1 MALSNHDRI
10 NTTIELL
17 KTGHAPHVA
26 REVHKKI
33 KVGTVRMDSIR
44 RFAED
49 PMLTNQ
55 PIEQ

>member
-10 NTTIELL
+10 NSMIELL
-17 KTGHAPHVA
+17 KTGLAPYVA
-26 REVHKKI
+26 REVHEKI
-33 KVGTVRMDSIR
+33 KLGTVRVDSIR